1 MFQKADANDN
11 GVLTFTECQRLIEQL
26 NVKMEEDELARRFRE
41 ANMVKAKRGSS
52 EEEALDET
60 EFLSFYYSLLR
71 RPELDRIFLAYAQYK
86 TTPAKM
92 TAGDLATFLFK
103 EQKARWVTF

>member
-60 EFLSFYYSLLR
+60 EFLSFFYRHCFCALITHGLH
-71 RPELDRIFLAYAQYK
+71 
-86 TTPAKM
+86 
-92 TAGDLATFLFK
+92 
-103 EQKARWVTF
+103 